1 MNIAITST
9 GSTLEAPVCTTFAQT
24 PYLLIID
31 VESMTCTA
39 IPHTVAPGSD
49 EQLAR
54 TILAH
59 NCEAV
64 ITGTLAPAPFAI
76 LADAMITRF
85 RTTNLSARQALA
97 AMDNRSLELIR
108 NADGSGTCAGDH
120 HHN

>member
-9 GSTLEAPVCTTFAQT
+9 GSTLEAFVCATFAQT
-24 PYLLIID
+24 PYLLIVD

-39 IPHTVAPGSD
+39 LPHAVAAGSD

-85 RTTNLSARQALA
+85 HATNLSARQALA

-108 NADGSGTCAGDH
+108 NAEGSGTCSGDH
-120 HHN
+120 HHD

>member
-9 GSTLEAPVCTTFAQT
+9 DSTLEAPVCATFAQA

-31 VESMTCTA
+31 VESMICTA
-39 IPHTVAPGSD
+39 IPHAVAPGSD

-54 TILAH
+54 TVLDH

-85 RTTNLSARQALA
+85 RATNLSARQALA
-97 AMDNRSLELIR
+97 AMDSRTLELIR
-108 NADGSGTCAGDH
+108 NADGSATCSGDH
-120 HHN
+120 HHD

>member
-9 GSTLEAPVCTTFAQT
+9 GSTLEAPVCATFAQA
-24 PYLLIID
+24 PYLLIVD
-31 VESMTCTA
+31 VESMTCTV

-54 TILAH
+54 TILDH

-85 RTTNLSARQALA
+85 CATNLSARQALA
-97 AMDNRSLELIR
+97 AMDNRCLELIR
-108 NADGSGTCAGDH
+108 NADGSGTCSGDH
-120 HHN
+120 HHD